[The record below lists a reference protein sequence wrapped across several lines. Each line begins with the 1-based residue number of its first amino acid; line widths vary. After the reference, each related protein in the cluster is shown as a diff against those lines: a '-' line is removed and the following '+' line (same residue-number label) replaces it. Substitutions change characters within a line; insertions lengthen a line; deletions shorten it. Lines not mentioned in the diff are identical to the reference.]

1 MTRQQ
6 RINIVTE
13 RPYTWRDHASC
24 EGIPTDA
31 FYPDDDD
38 DDPDLDPIAMP
49 YRDRVKALR
58 PLCQGCA
65 VFEECRLASIAEL
78 GGMWAGVTERPRL
91 SQRLKHYRD
100 WDITELLEASHKALA
115 LMDSGLMWDEALA
128 AVGIE
133 DTPYLHD
140 WNEGTPKRAGRKPKT
155 TTTNTLEENVA

>member
-6 RINIVTE
+6 RINLVTE

-38 DDPDLDPIAMP
+38 DPDLEPNAMP
-49 YRDRVKALR
+49 YRERIKQLR
-58 PLCQGCA
+58 PLCRSCL
-65 VFEECRLASIAEL
+65 VFSECRLAGIAEL

-115 LMDSGLMWDEALA
+115 LMDSGLLWDEALA

-155 TTTNTLEENVA
+155 TTTDTLEENVA

>member
-1 MTRQQ
+1 MSSQQQ
-6 RINIVTE
+6 RINPITE
-13 RPYTWRDHASC
+13 HPYTWRDHASC

-31 FYPDDDD
+31 FYPDD

-91 SQRLKHYRD
+91 SMRLKHYRE
-100 WDITELLEASHKALA
+100 WDITELLEASQKALA
-115 LMDSGLMWDEALA
+115 LMDAGALWHEALE
-128 AVGIE
+128 AVGIA

-140 WNEGTPKRAGRKPKT
+140 WSEGTPKRAGRKPKQQT
-155 TTTNTLEENVA
+155 EEVAA